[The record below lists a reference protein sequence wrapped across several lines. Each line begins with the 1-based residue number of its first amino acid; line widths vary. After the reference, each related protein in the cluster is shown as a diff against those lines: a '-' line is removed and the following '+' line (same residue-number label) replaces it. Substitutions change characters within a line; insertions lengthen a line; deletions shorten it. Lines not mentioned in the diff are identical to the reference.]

1 MQIKVLNEKYLGRV
15 NSMYKSLIIGAGSIG
30 AWKDDKFDSPLN
42 PDRVLTHAHAFYKHP
57 EIELYG
63 IIDKDIVRACQA
75 GAKWS
80 ATYASNAANITEVLN
95 AFGPFDIIS
104 VCTDTSTHFEI
115 VEKIS
120 VSDNRPKVLIVEKPC
135 GQNSRECKS
144 IIEMCEET
152 GIKLIVPYIRRFI
165 PELRAIKSIIDC
177 AEVVYAANIYYN
189 RGLLRD
195 GCHAIDFAS
204 YLFGRV
210 EFMDVLHAQPIADYS
225 ADDLTRGIV
234 LVMDRC
240 KQVVMHPVDGRVGSI
255 FEMDIITNAGR
266 YRLIDNYAMIEHYR
280 IVNEEVYGDYSRFF
294 PTTENTVSTQLHR
307 GLDFMAQNAVD
318 VINGGHPLC
327 SGQDAL
333 NVHKIIE
340 NINLR

>member
-1 MQIKVLNEKYLGRV
+1 
-15 NSMYKSLIIGAGSIG
+15 MYKALIVGSGSIG
-30 AWKDDKFDSPLN
+30 ALKDDKFDSPLN
-42 PDRVLTHAHAFYKHP
+42 PERVLTHAHAFYKHP
-57 EIELYG
+57 EIDMHG
-63 IIDKDIVRACQA
+63 IIDKDIVRACKA

-104 VCTDTSTHFEI
+104 VCTDTSKHLEI
-115 VEKIS
+115 VEQIS
-120 VSDNRPKVLIVEKPC
+120 LSHNVPKVLIVEKPC
-135 GQNSRECKS
+135 GLNSCECKA

-152 GIKLIVPYIRRFI
+152 GVKLIIPYIRRFI
-165 PELRAIKSIIDC
+165 PELRSLKSIIDC
-177 AEVVYAANIYYN
+177 AEVIYAANIYYN

-195 GCHAIDFAS
+195 GCHAIDFAR
-204 YLFGRV
+204 YLFGNV
-210 EFMDVLHAQPIADYS
+210 NLVDVLYAEPIPDYS
-225 ADDLTRGIV
+225 VDDLTRGIA

-240 KQVVMHPVDGRVGSI
+240 KQVIMHPVDGRVGSI
-255 FEMDIITNAGR
+255 FEMDIITSGGR
-266 YRLIDNYAMIEHYR
+266 YRLVDNYAKIEEYP
-280 IVNEEVYGDYSRFF
+280 IVKEEVYGNYSRFF
-294 PTTENTVSTQLHR
+294 PSPQYINETQLHR

-333 NVHKIIE
+333 AVHKIIE